1 MLTNKSSIVTYQIF
15 AYGNNLCQTVRIEIT
30 YMITRSKDVNH
41 MLQAWMGM
49 REEVGYVDVKHHKIL
64 NIRSSKTTFSSI
76 SVSYSILLTSTPYS
90 PLNHLRRIVICLR
103 SYPIH
108 TSTSYFPLVFT
119 SSSTCVL
126 STSISTLLST
136 FYLINSIAS
145 FLPCLPITFPYLYTL
160 HLFTY
165 FLHLQQIL
173 LPLILSSPLH
183 FLLPRLFSPL

>member
-1 MLTNKSSIVTYQIF
+1 MYYGFQWKRKFANSFFLFEVCSSMLTNKSSIVTYQIF

-76 SVSYSILLTSTPYS
+76 SVSYSILLTSASYS

-108 TSTSYFPLVFT
+108 TSYFPL
-119 SSSTCVL
+119 
-126 STSISTLLST
+126 
-136 FYLINSIAS
+136 
-145 FLPCLPITFPYLYTL
+145 
-160 HLFTY
+160 
-165 FLHLQQIL
+165 L
-173 LPLILSSPLH
+173 LPPPL
-183 FLLPRLFSPL
+183 PVFSPPLSLRSSLPSI